1 MNMSE
6 ETIKHLEFI
15 QNIIT
20 RMNTNSFQIKGWT
33 IAIVSATL
41 ALYAT
46 TKNNCFILIGIFPSL
61 VFWFLDAYYLTQEKK
76 FRGLYDDVAG
86 ISEKPNKIKP
96 FEMRLDL
103 YKNGTFSYCGVLQ
116 SKTIRNFYLCIILI
130 LLCIYTLLKI
140 F

>member
-1 MNMSE
+1 MSE